1 MPEPNEPQP
10 TPQQPMNP
18 DLMGYPTVEALV
30 AAKRASDVEGKRL
43 FDENQKKDLLLSQM
57 LQNGLAEGAPRQSVP
72 DRRSARP
79 EDRLTEYGVPVDALR
94 AVAREEFAEM
104 FRPISNGLQARG
116 QLVASHPD
124 YVQFETDV
132 AQFINT
138 DPELSASYPKMFEA
152 APVQA
157 MEYAFLKFT
166 ENRRKTLGD
175 EFQTQSPGRAD
186 AGIPTSRSGDGRREP
201 GQDAAVQQAF
211 ERFQKTGS
219 TQDAQ
224 AYARARLKGVISD
237 EFLQQ

>member
-1 MPEPNEPQP
+1 MPEPNEQP
-10 TPQQPMNP
+10 TPQQPLNP

-30 AAKRASDVEGKRL
+30 AAKRASDAEGKRL
-43 FDENQKKDLLLSQM
+43 FDENQKKDVLLSQM
-57 LQNGLAEGAPRQSVP
+57 LVNGVGDNPRQSVP
-72 DRRSARP
+72 DRRPARP
-79 EDRLTEYGVPVDALR
+79 EDRLTEFGVPVDALR
-94 AVAREEFAEM
+94 EVIREQFAEA

-124 YVQFETDV
+124 YVQYETDV

-157 MEYAFLKFT
+157 MEYAFLKFG
-166 ENRRKTLGD
+166 ESRRKALGG
-175 EFQTQSPGRAD
+175 EPQAQTPGRAD

-201 GQDAAVQQAF
+201 GQDAAIQDAF

-219 TQDAQ
+219 PQDAT
-224 AYARARLKGVISD
+224 AYAKARLKGVISD
-237 EFLQQ
+237 EFLQK

>member
-1 MPEPNEPQP
+1 MPEPNEQP
-10 TPQQPMNP
+10 TPQQPLNP
-18 DLMGYPTVEALV
+18 ELMGYPSVEALV
-30 AAKRASDVEGKRL
+30 AAKKASDAEGKRL

-57 LQNGLAEGAPRQSVP
+57 LQNGLAEGTPRQSVP
-72 DRRSARP
+72 DRRSATP
-79 EDRLTEYGVPVDALR
+79 EDRMTEFGVPVDALKSIVR
-94 AVAREEFAEM
+94 AEFAEA

-138 DPELSASYPKMFEA
+138 DPELSASYPKMFEVT
-152 APVQA
+152 PVQA

-166 ENRRKTLGD
+166 ESRRKALGG
-175 EFQTQSPGRAD
+175 EPEASFPGRAD

-211 ERFQKTGS
+211 ERFQKTG
-219 TQDAQ
+219 TPQDAQ
-224 AYARARLKGVISD
+224 AYAKARLKGVISD
-237 EFLQQ
+237 EFLQR

>member
-1 MPEPNEPQP
+1 MPEPNEQP
-10 TPQQPMNP
+10 TPQQPLNP
-18 DLMGYPTVEALV
+18 DLMGYPSVEALV
-30 AAKRASDVEGKRL
+30 AAKKASDAEGKRL

-57 LQNGLAEGAPRQSVP
+57 LQNGLEGTPRQSVP

-79 EDRLTEYGVPVDALR
+79 EDRLTEFGVPVDALR
-94 AVAREEFAEM
+94 EVVRAEFAEA

-116 QLVASHPD
+116 QIVANHPD

-166 ENRRKTLGD
+166 ENRRKSLGD
-175 EFQTQSPGRAD
+175 EVQGQVPGRAD

-211 ERFQKTGS
+211 ERFQKTGT

>member
-10 TPQQPMNP
+10 TPQQPLNP

-57 LQNGLAEGAPRQSVP
+57 LQNGLGETPRQSVP

-79 EDRLTEYGVPVDALR
+79 EDRLTEFGVPVDALR
-94 AVAREEFAEM
+94 EVVRAEFAEA

-116 QLVASHPD
+116 QIVAGHPD
-124 YVQFETDV
+124 YVQFESDV

-157 MEYAFLKFT
+157 MEYAFLKFG
-166 ENRRKTLGD
+166 ESRRKALGG
-175 EFQTQSPGRAD
+175 EPQTQTPGRGD
-186 AGIPTSRSGDGRREP
+186 ASIPTSRSGDGRREP
-201 GQDAAVQQAF
+201 GQDAAVQEAF

-219 TQDAQ
+219 TQDAS

-237 EFLQQ
+237 EFLQK

>member
-1 MPEPNEPQP
+1 MPEPNEQP
-10 TPQQPMNP
+10 TPQQPLNP
-18 DLMGYPTVEALV
+18 DLMGYPSVEALV
-30 AAKRASDVEGKRL
+30 AAKRASDAEGKRL

-57 LQNGLAEGAPRQSVP
+57 LQNGLAEGTPRQSVP

-79 EDRLTEYGVPVDALR
+79 EDRLTEFGVPVDALR
-94 AVAREEFAEM
+94 EVVRAEFAEA

-138 DPELSASYPKMFEA
+138 DPELSVVYPKLFEV

-157 MEYAFLKFT
+157 MELAFLKFG
-166 ENRRKTLGD
+166 ENRRKALGGQPQGD
-175 EFQTQSPGRAD
+175 TPGRAD

-201 GQDAAVQQAF
+201 GQDAAVQDAF

-219 TQDAQ
+219 TQDAT
-224 AYARARLKGVISD
+224 AYAKARLKGVISD
-237 EFLQQ
+237 EFLQK